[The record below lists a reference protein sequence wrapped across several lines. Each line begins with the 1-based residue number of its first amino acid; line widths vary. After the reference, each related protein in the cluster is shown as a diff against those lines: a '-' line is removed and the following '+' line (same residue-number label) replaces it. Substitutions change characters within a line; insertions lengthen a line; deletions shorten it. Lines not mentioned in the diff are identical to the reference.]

1 MNLKKRVIEGGVVAV
16 SLAILSAVTAISG
29 TPSQTNV
36 QDATKVVEDTSN
48 EVATIEKNRV
58 DLVMEANADAANIL
72 GVGVNAEVAAASTSE
87 QTTDLTEASGAVGAN
102 AVIAAAAEQPVQQTE
117 TAETTEATGA
127 VGANAVIAAAVE
139 QSVQENE
146 IPGIAASVGV
156 NAEAAVVS
164 ATTDAEQA
172 EDVAES
178 TQDEAGDTE
187 DTSEDQA
194 QDGKEEESEK
204 NEDVWSDRLMA
215 KVEESLNVRAAADDN
230 AEVIGK
236 LYKGAVAEA
245 REVEGDW
252 THIISGNVDGYVK
265 NDYCVKGEDAEAYA
279 QENFKKCATVN
290 TDILRIRDTA
300 DEEGVILDVAKEG
313 AKLTVDTDAEEE
325 NGWVAINYNEG
336 QTAYVS
342 SDYVTV
348 DYDLTRAVTMEEEYA
363 RIKAEEEA
371 KAAEEAAKAAQAAAR
386 AAEEASAKA
395 AAGAGQQQS
404 SPAAAP
410 TTVQNAPAQASCD
423 DVTMLGALI
432 QLEAGGEPYEGQVA
446 VGAVVM
452 NRVRNGAYP
461 GSISGVIYQ
470 SGQFSTA
477 GGVAGLA
484 ASGVSGSCLQAAQAA
499 IGGTDNTGGALN
511 FRRAGGINGL
521 IIGNHVF
528 F

>member
-16 SLAILSAVTAISG
+16 SLAILSAVTVISG
-29 TPSQTNV
+29 TTSQTTKV
-36 QDATKVVEDTSN
+36 QDTAKVVEDTSN

-58 DLVMEANADAANIL
+58 DLVTEANAANIL
-72 GVGVNAEVAAASTSE
+72 GVGVNAEVAATASE
-87 QTTDLTEASGAVGAN
+87 KTTDLTEASGAVGAN
-102 AVIAAAAEQPVQQTE
+102 AVIAAAAEQPAQETAGQPTEEQTTE
-117 TAETTEATGA
+117 TAEQPAKA
-127 VGANAVIAAAVE
+127 
-139 QSVQENE
+139 
-146 IPGIAASVGV
+146 AASVGV
-156 NAEAAVVS
+156 NAETAIVS
-164 ATTDAEQA
+164 ASTGAEQT

-178 TQDEAGDTE
+178 TQDETGNAETD
-187 DTSEDQA
+187 SEDQA
-194 QDGKEEESEK
+194 QDGKESEK
-204 NEDVWSDRLMA
+204 QEDVWSNRLMA

-245 REVEGDW
+245 KEVEGDW
-252 THIISGNVDGYVK
+252 THIISGDVDGYVK
-265 NDYCVKGEDAEAYA
+265 NDYCVKGEEAEAYA
-279 QENFKKCATVN
+279 QENFKKCATVQ

-300 DEEGVILDVAKEG
+300 DEDGVILDVAKEG
-313 AKLTVDTDAEEE
+313 AKLTVDTDAESE

-371 KAAEEAAKAAQAAAR
+371 KAAEEAAKAAK
-386 AAEEASAKA
+386 AAEEAAQKA
-395 AAGAGQQQS
+395 AASVGQQAS
-404 SPAAAP
+404 TAAAP

-484 ASGVSGSCLQAAQAA
+484 ASGVNGSCLQAAQAA

>member
-16 SLAILSAVTAISG
+16 SLAILSAVTVISG
-29 TPSQTNV
+29 TTSQTTKV
-36 QDATKVVEDTSN
+36 QDTAKVVEDTSN

-58 DLVMEANADAANIL
+58 DLVTEANAANIL
-72 GVGVNAEVAAASTSE
+72 GVGVNAEVAAATASE
-87 QTTDLTEASGAVGAN
+87 KTTDLTEASGAVGAN
-102 AVIAAAAEQPVQQTE
+102 AVIAAAAEQPAQETAGQETAGQPTEEQTTE
-117 TAETTEATGA
+117 TAEQPAKA
-127 VGANAVIAAAVE
+127 
-139 QSVQENE
+139 
-146 IPGIAASVGV
+146 AASVGV
-156 NAEAAVVS
+156 NAETAIVS
-164 ATTDAEQA
+164 ASTEAEQT

-178 TQDEAGDTE
+178 TQDETGNAETD
-187 DTSEDQA
+187 SEDQA
-194 QDGKEEESEK
+194 QDGKESEK
-204 NEDVWSDRLMA
+204 QEDVWSNRLMA

-245 REVEGDW
+245 KEVEGDW
-252 THIISGNVDGYVK
+252 THIISGDVDGYVK
-265 NDYCVKGEDAEAYA
+265 NDYCVKGEEAEAYA
-279 QENFKKCATVN
+279 QENFKKCATVQ

-300 DEEGVILDVAKEG
+300 DEDGVILDVAKEG
-313 AKLTVDTDAEEE
+313 AKLTVDTDAESE

-371 KAAEEAAKAAQAAAR
+371 KAAEEAAKAAK
-386 AAEEASAKA
+386 AAEEAAQKA
-395 AAGAGQQQS
+395 ATSVGQQAS
-404 SPAAAP
+404 TAAAP

-484 ASGVSGSCLQAAQAA
+484 ASGVNGSCLQAAQAA